1 MSQKHSK
8 KSEFLS
14 VRVAKET
21 KVELEKIAE
30 ENDRSI
36 SWVVGKI
43 IDKYLNGKSR
53 KL

>member
-1 MSQKHSK
+1 MSEKDSK

-14 VRVAKET
+14 VRVPKDT
-21 KVELEKIAE
+21 KAELEKIAE
-30 ENDRSI
+30 DNERSI